1 MFIYSNDGTTH
12 NIYSLVNTPGL
23 SIQAQANDPTFSTNL
38 NLEITIS
45 NTFKD
50 VTPLTLT

>member
-23 SIQAQANDPTFSTNL
+23 TIKALANDPTYSTNL
-38 NLEITIS
+38 NLEIEIS
-45 NTFKD
+45 NFND
-50 VTPLTLT
+50 VPKLTLT